1 MTRFSVFLL
10 SAVFITAIAS
20 AVPAVQPESTFLPGK
35 VIKAVRCADKPSTG
49 YALYLPSSYTAES
62 GWPLLI
68 MLDPRGNA
76 LQAIELFRAAAEK
89 QGFIVASSWDSAS
102 DTGGDETRQAVRAI
116 WVDAH
121 DRFRIGA
128 GRVYAAGLSGTTRM
142 AVLMAQAAPG
152 SIAGV
157 FGAGAGYPFG
167 QEPVEGERFVF
178 FGTVGRTDF
187 NFQEMV
193 RLETALK
200 NAGQTSRLERFDGGH
215 SWPPAELVQRGLAW
229 FNLIAIRDGLLP
241 TGKEAAK
248 AVEEFWKEDQYRAE
262 EAWTAGDPS
271 TAADLYRSML
281 IDYQGIQDEQGLAN
295 CTSWLKEILS
305 SPCYRRQRKLLN
317 SLADKE
323 VTRIEEA
330 KQLVMQAIRTGRPAT
345 AQALVIALKIEK
357 LKATAENDPDPER
370 RASAGRVLSELFV
383 QAAYYLPRDYGG
395 PGKERAM
402 LTVVGLADAI
412 RPGTPSVRRQLDALS
427 EQANRP

>member
-1 MTRFSVFLL
+1 MSRFSILVLW
-10 SAVFITAIAS
+10 AVAIA
-20 AVPAVQPESTFLPGK
+20 TFSNTALTVAQDFTPIPGT
-35 VIKAVRCADKPSTG
+35 VIKAVRCADKPSIG

-62 GWPLLI
+62 DWPLLI
-68 MLDPRGNA
+68 VLDPRGNA

-102 DTGGDETRQAVRAI
+102 DTGGDETQQAVRAI

-121 DRFRIGA
+121 DRFHVA
-128 GRVYAAGLSGTTRM
+128 EGRVYAAGLSGTTRM

-157 FGAGAGYPFG
+157 FGAAAGYPFDE
-167 QEPVEGERFVF
+167 EPGDNEQFAF
-178 FGTVGRTDF
+178 YGTVGRTDF
-187 NFQEMV
+187 NYQEMV

-200 NAGQTSRLERFDGGH
+200 NAGRTSRLERFDGGH

-241 TGKEAAK
+241 SGKEAAE
-248 AVEEFWKEDQYRAE
+248 AVEDFWKEDQYRAE

-271 TAADLYRSML
+271 MAADLYRSML

-305 SPCYRRQRKLLN
+305 SPCYRRQRKLLT

-357 LKATAENDPDPER
+357 LKTTAKNDPDPER

-395 PGKERAM
+395 PGKERVM